1 MNIGEKRD
9 CLLSYLVEL
18 QHQLDDVPLTVAFSL
33 DPNEVEEVK
42 TRCKIRN
49 SHDIGEFIRSLEDRG
64 LVRSHCSADNT
75 ILGCAITLDGH
86 EYVEQLTSTY
96 RED

>member
-18 QHQLDDVPLTVAFSL
+18 HGQIVDAPLTVAFRL

-49 SHDIGEFIRSLEDRG
+49 SQDIGAFVRSLENSG

-75 ILGCAITLDGH
+75 TLGCEITLDGH
-86 EYVEQLTSTY
+86 EYVEQLTST
-96 RED
+96 